1 MAEYNENIMID
12 NYLLKKMINNYLT
25 IKYHQKNGKK
35 SWYIIIY
42 TN

>member
-25 IKYHQKNGKK
+25 IKYRQKK
-35 SWYIIIY
+35 SQKS
-42 TN
+42 